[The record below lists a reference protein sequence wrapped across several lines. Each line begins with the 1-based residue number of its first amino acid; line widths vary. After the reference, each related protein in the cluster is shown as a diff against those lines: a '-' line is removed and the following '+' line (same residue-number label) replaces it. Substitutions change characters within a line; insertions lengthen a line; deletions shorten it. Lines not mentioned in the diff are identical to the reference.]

1 MKRESA
7 AVLAM
12 IASLLA
18 ASPLAAADTNKTE
31 ERSRTNAG
39 VKLPPYQEL
48 KLSNGATI
56 LLMERHD
63 VPMIAF
69 SARIRGGSVVDTAGK
84 EGVASLVA
92 EMLQRGAGK
101 RDAAAF
107 AEAVDNVGGA
117 INTGSSR
124 EAITVSGNFLSRD
137 ANVMLELLADMLERP
152 TFPESEIVKTR
163 ERMIDEIAA
172 AKDADLRQLINIYF
186 ANFVYGNHL
195 YGKPVRGT
203 ETSLA
208 GLTREDVLTYYRN
221 HLGSDRMTLAIVG
234 DFSSADIQSRLRAH
248 FGKWSKAAA
257 PAPSIPAPQPVKG
270 TRVLLVDKPDATQ
283 TYFWIG
289 NTGIARND
297 PDRVPIELANTVFGG
312 RFTSILNQELRAKSG
327 LTYGA
332 NSVMSRETRPG
343 LVAISTYTKTDTT
356 EKAVDLALSL
366 LDRYRKEGL
375 DDAALASVKSYVLGQ
390 FPPRIET
397 SVQLA
402 ARLAE
407 IHFYGLDKSDVDRY
421 AEMVGSAN
429 RATVNRLAAR
439 VYPARENLTFVFIG
453 KADAIRN
460 AVKKYGPVTEMKITD
475 KTFTAR
481 AN

>member
-1 MKRESA
+1 MESA
-7 AVLAM
+7 TVIAM

-18 ASPLAAADTNKTE
+18 VSPLTAASKDKPGE
-31 ERSRTNAG
+31 GVRPHAG
-39 VKLPPYQEL
+39 VKLPPYQEI
-48 KLSNGATI
+48 KLANGATI

-69 SARIRGGSVVDTAGK
+69 SARIRGGSVVDVAGK

-92 EMLQRGAGK
+92 EMLERGAGK

-117 INTGSSR
+117 FNTASGR
-124 EAITVSGNFLSRD
+124 EAITMSGNFLSRD
-137 ANVMLELLADMLERP
+137 ANVMLELLSDMLERP
-152 TFPESEIVKTR
+152 AFPDSEIKKTR

-186 ANFVYGNHL
+186 TSYVYGSHP
-195 YGKPVRGT
+195 YGKPVRGS
-203 ETSLA
+203 EQSLA
-208 GLTREDVLTYYRN
+208 GLTREDVLGYYRN
-221 HLGSDRMTLAIVG
+221 NFGADRLTLAIVG
-234 DFSSADIQSRLRAH
+234 DFKTSDIETRLRAD
-248 FGKWSKAAA
+248 FGKWNKAAA
-257 PAPSIPAPQPVKG
+257 PAPVIAAPETRKG
-270 TRVLLVDKPDATQ
+270 THVLLVDKPDATQ

-297 PDRVPIELANTVFGG
+297 PDRVAIELANTVFGG

-332 NSVMSRETRPG
+332 NSVMSRETQPG
-343 LVAISTYTKTDTT
+343 VVAISTYTKTETT
-356 EKAVDLALSL
+356 EKAVDLAMSL

-397 SVQLA
+397 SPQLA

-407 IHFYGLDKSDVDRY
+407 IHFYGLDKSDVDLY
-421 AEMVGSAN
+421 AGKVSAAD
-429 RATVNRLAAR
+429 RSTVNRLVSR
-439 VYPARENLTFVFIG
+439 VYPSHDNLTFVFIG
-453 KADAIRN
+453 KAAAIRDV
-460 AVKKYGPVTEMKITD
+460 VKKYGPVTEMKISD
-475 KTFTAR
+475 KTFTAKMK
-481 AN
+481 